1 MQVGGYFSIKRNIMS
16 IPSELSVTQEQLI
29 PFTEALLRVFRCAS
43 YFSGRGILGAWDRKH
58 GAFKDA
64 WSTPGMVPCD
74 VGSNRGI
81 LPYRSSPNRV

>member
-16 IPSELSVTQEQLI
+16 IPAELSVTQEQLI
-29 PFTEALLRVFRCAS
+29 PFTEALLRVFRCAP

-64 WSTPGMVPCD
+64 WSTPGTGPSD
-74 VGSNRGI
+74 VGGNGEF
-81 LPYRSSPNRV
+81 LPYRISADRV